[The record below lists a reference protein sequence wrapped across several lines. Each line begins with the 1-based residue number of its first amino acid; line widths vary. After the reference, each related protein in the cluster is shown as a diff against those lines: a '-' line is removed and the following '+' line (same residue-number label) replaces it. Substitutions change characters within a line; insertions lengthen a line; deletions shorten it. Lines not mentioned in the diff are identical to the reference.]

1 LAAHPRVSKEQRRA
15 LTEAIL
21 HLREDATAAPLLQG
35 VQMAEPVVADY
46 ARDYQPLERLKL
58 EKYLVIEK
66 D

>member
-1 LAAHPRVSKEQRRA
+1 

-21 HLREDATAAPLLQG
+21 SLREDRAAAPLLQG

-46 ARDYQPLERLKL
+46 VRDYLPLERLKL